1 MDYQT
6 LYGKTV
12 QELRALAKQQKVKL
26 PNGIR
31 KTDMI
36 ERLLAAQSEK
46 PSQPTSASTA
56 PAQTQTNKPEASS
69 SEAAQ
74 AQAAQPETAPSAP
87 VQAQSAKPEAA
98 SSEAVQAQA
107 ARPETAPS
115 APVQAQSA
123 KSEAAS
129 SEAVQVQSAKPEQ
142 PESAQ
147 VQAVKAEK
155 PESAQSQYAKAEKP
169 ERAQVQAAKPEAA
182 PTEAAQSAPA
192 QAGKPEEAPTEAA
205 QSVPAQASKPEEAPT
220 EAAQSVPAQAGRPE
234 TVRHEEAQENARRGR
249 GHPPRRNQPG
259 TAEEKNAAQSV
270 KPESV
275 TSAPAP
281 AGQEKNE
288 KPDRRRGR
296 GGRGTSG
303 RRNRGEDAQSA
314 PEQKPASSQP
324 EPTNAPVERTAAQ
337 PAKPEEKPAQGA
349 RPWVN
354 RGRMDAQSEPTSAP
368 LERTAAQPAKPEEK
382 PMQGARPWVNRGRM
396 DAQSEPTSAP
406 LERTAAQSAKPEEKP
421 MQGARPWANRTR
433 TDTQS
438 VPEARTGVQPRPVQA
453 AERPVQSPMA
463 RPQGTFADS
472 RWQDRRFVQPAAQTQ
487 DVPAERRVYAP
498 AQAAPQTY
506 RPQNAFR
513 PYSAPQTDAAESAEG
528 APVDPRRTEN
538 TDRPRFYNAEYGLSN
553 QAVSDLL
560 ASGECRD
567 AQGVLEICPDGYGFV
582 RSKNYQPGPNDSY
595 ISNAQIRRFN
605 LRTGD
610 YLVGKARPQREGDRY
625 AGMIYV
631 STVNGERA
639 DRSAVRKRFE
649 DLTPIYPNERLRL
662 ENPENEN
669 QLALRAVDIVAP
681 IGKGQRGL
689 IVSPPKAGKTTL
701 LKQIAGAIEK
711 NHPEVHLMVL
721 LIDERPEEVTDMQ
734 RSTGGE
740 VIYSTFD
747 EDPENHTRVSEL
759 AIERAQRLAEMG
771 KDVVILMDSITRLA
785 RAYNMV
791 IPPTGRSMSGGMDP
805 GALLKPKKFFGAAR
819 NIEHGGSLTILATA
833 LVETGSR
840 MDDVIYEEF
849 KGTGNMELHLDRK
862 LSEKRIFPAID
873 ILKSGTRHEEL
884 LLTPDEMEGVYA
896 MRRLLS
902 SGNQQDS
909 LEQLIGMLVKSPDNK
924 TFLQRIRG
932 CVSMWEKEGYSVG
945 R

>member
-26 PNGIR
+26 PHGIR

-74 AQAAQPETAPSAP
+74 AQAARPELRSAPQPEIVHPEVSQSVKAEQPERAQ
-87 VQAQSAKPEAA
+87 VQA
-98 SSEAVQAQA
+98 
-107 ARPETAPS
+107 
-115 APVQAQSA
+115 
-123 KSEAAS
+123 
-129 SEAVQVQSAKPEQ
+129 AKPEQ
-142 PESAQ
+142 
-147 VQAVKAEK
+147 

-182 PTEAAQSAPA
+182 PSEAAQSVPA
-192 QAGKPEEAPTEAA
+192 QAGRPEEAPTEAA

-220 EAAQSVPAQAGRPE
+220 EAAQSAPAQAGRPE

-337 PAKPEEKPAQGA
+337 SAKPEEKPAQGA
-349 RPWVN
+349 RPW
-354 RGRMDAQSEPTSAP
+354 
-368 LERTAAQPAKPEEK
+368 
-382 PMQGARPWVNRGRM
+382 
-396 DAQSEPTSAP
+396 
-406 LERTAAQSAKPEEKP
+406 
-421 MQGARPWANRTR
+421 ANRTR
-433 TDTQS
+433 TEGQS
-438 VPEARTGVQPRPVQA
+438 EPDARTGVQPRPVQA
-453 AERPVQSPMA
+453 AGSAQNPAA
-463 RPQGTFADS
+463 RPQGDA
-472 RWQDRRFVQPAAQTQ
+472 RWQDRRFAQPAPQPSQ
-487 DVPAERRVYAP
+487 GVPAERRVYTP
-498 AQAAPQTY
+498 AQTSPQPY

-513 PYSAPQTDAAESAEG
+513 PYSAPQTDAAETAEG
-528 APVDPRRTEN
+528 APVDPRRSEN
-538 TDRPRFYNAEYGLSN
+538 TDRARFYNAEYGLSN

-560 ASGECRD
+560 TSGECSD

-582 RSKNYQPGPNDSY
+582 RSKNYQPGINDCY
-595 ISNAQIRRFN
+595 ISNAQIRRFS

-610 YLVGKARPQREGDRY
+610 FLVGKARPQREGDRY

-649 DLTPIYPNERLRL
+649 DLTPIYPN
-662 ENPENEN
+662 
-669 QLALRAVDIVAP
+669 
-681 IGKGQRGL
+681 
-689 IVSPPKAGKTTL
+689 
-701 LKQIAGAIEK
+701 
-711 NHPEVHLMVL
+711 
-721 LIDERPEEVTDMQ
+721 
-734 RSTGGE
+734 
-740 VIYSTFD
+740 
-747 EDPENHTRVSEL
+747 
-759 AIERAQRLAEMG
+759 
-771 KDVVILMDSITRLA
+771 
-785 RAYNMV
+785 
-791 IPPTGRSMSGGMDP
+791 
-805 GALLKPKKFFGAAR
+805 
-819 NIEHGGSLTILATA
+819 
-833 LVETGSR
+833 
-840 MDDVIYEEF
+840 
-849 KGTGNMELHLDRK
+849 
-862 LSEKRIFPAID
+862 
-873 ILKSGTRHEEL
+873 
-884 LLTPDEMEGVYA
+884 
-896 MRRLLS
+896 
-902 SGNQQDS
+902 
-909 LEQLIGMLVKSPDNK
+909 
-924 TFLQRIRG
+924 
-932 CVSMWEKEGYSVG
+932 
-945 R
+945 

>member
-74 AQAAQPETAPSAP
+74 AQAARPELRSAPQPEIVHPEVSQSAKAEKP
-87 VQAQSAKPEAA
+87 ERAQVQAAKPEAA
-98 SSEAVQAQA
+98 
-107 ARPETAPS
+107 P
-115 APVQAQSA
+115 
-123 KSEAAS
+123 SEAA
-129 SEAVQVQSAKPEQ
+129 
-142 PESAQ
+142 
-147 VQAVKAEK
+147 QAVKAEK

-169 ERAQVQAAKPEAA
+169 ERAQVQAAKPEQPERAQVQAAKPEQPESAQVQAAKPEAA
-182 PTEAAQSAPA
+182 PS
-192 QAGKPEEAPTEAA
+192 EAA
-205 QSVPAQASKPEEAPT
+205 QSVQPE
-220 EAAQSVPAQAGRPE
+220 VGRPDGS
-234 TVRHEEAQENARRGR
+234 QENARRGR
-249 GHPPRRNQPG
+249 GHPPRGNRPG
-259 TAEEKNAAQSV
+259 TAEEKPAAQSEPV
-270 KPESV
+270 IG
-275 TSAPAP
+275 AP

-337 PAKPEEKPAQGA
+337 SAKPEEKPAQGA
-349 RPWVN
+349 RPWAN
-354 RGRMDAQSEPTSAP
+354 RP
-368 LERTAAQPAKPEEK
+368 RT
-382 PMQGARPWVNRGRM
+382 

-421 MQGARPWANRTR
+421 AQGARPWANRPR
-433 TDTQS
+433 TEGQS
-438 VPEARTGVQPRPVQA
+438 EPDARTGVQPRPVQA
-453 AERPVQSPMA
+453 AGSAQNPAA
-463 RPQGTFADS
+463 RPQGDA
-472 RWQDRRFVQPAAQTQ
+472 RWQDRRFAQPAPQPSQ
-487 DVPAERRVYAP
+487 GVPAERRVYSL
-498 AQAAPQTY
+498 AQTSPQPY
-506 RPQNAFR
+506 RPQNTFR
-513 PYSAPQTDAAESAEG
+513 PYSAPETDAAEPAEG

-560 ASGECRD
+560 TSGECSD

-582 RSKNYQPGPNDSY
+582 RSKNYQPGINDCY
-595 ISNAQIRRFN
+595 ISNAQIRRFS

-610 YLVGKARPQREGDRY
+610 FLVGKARPQREGDRY

-721 LIDERPEEVTDMQ
+721 LIDERPEE
-734 RSTGGE
+734 
-740 VIYSTFD
+740 
-747 EDPENHTRVSEL
+747 L
-759 AIERAQRLAEMG
+759 
-771 KDVVILMDSITRLA
+771 
-785 RAYNMV
+785 
-791 IPPTGRSMSGGMDP
+791 PTCSAAP
-805 GALLKPKKFFGAAR
+805 AAR
-819 NIEHGGSLTILATA
+819 SSTLPSTRIPRTTPASPSWPSSEHSAWP
-833 LVETGSR
+833 
-840 MDDVIYEEF
+840 
-849 KGTGNMELHLDRK
+849 K
-862 LSEKRIFPAID
+862 
-873 ILKSGTRHEEL
+873 
-884 LLTPDEMEGVYA
+884 
-896 MRRLLS
+896 
-902 SGNQQDS
+902 
-909 LEQLIGMLVKSPDNK
+909 
-924 TFLQRIRG
+924 
-932 CVSMWEKEGYSVG
+932 WE
-945 R
+945 RTW

>member
-74 AQAAQPETAPSAP
+74 TQAAQPETAPSAP

-98 SSEAVQAQA
+98 
-107 ARPETAPS
+107 PS
-115 APVQAQSA
+115 
-123 KSEAAS
+123 
-129 SEAVQVQSAKPEQ
+129 
-142 PESAQ
+142 
-147 VQAVKAEK
+147 
-155 PESAQSQYAKAEKP
+155 
-169 ERAQVQAAKPEAA
+169 
-182 PTEAAQSAPA
+182 
-192 QAGKPEEAPTEAA
+192 EAA

-220 EAAQSVPAQAGRPE
+220 EAAQSAPAQASKPKEALTEAAQSAPAQASKPEEAPTEAAQSAPAQASKPKEALTEAAQSAPAQAGRPE

-354 RGRMDAQSEPTSAP
+354 R
-368 LERTAAQPAKPEEK
+368 
-382 PMQGARPWVNRGRM
+382 N
-396 DAQSEPTSAP
+396 
-406 LERTAAQSAKPEEKP
+406 
-421 MQGARPWANRTR
+421 R
-433 TDTQS
+433 TDTQP
-438 VPEARTGVQPRPVQA
+438 VPDARPGVQPRPVQA
-453 AERPVQSPMA
+453 AERPMQSPMA
-463 RPQGTFADS
+463 RPQGDL

-487 DVPAERRVYAP
+487 DAPAERRVYTP
-498 AQAAPQTY
+498 AQTSPQTY
-506 RPQNAFR
+506 RPQNTFR
-513 PYSAPQTDAAESAEG
+513 PYSAPQTDATEPAEG
-528 APVDPRRTEN
+528 APLDSSRAEN
-538 TDRPRFYNAEYGLSN
+538 PDRPRFYNAEYGLSN

-701 LKQIAGAIEK
+701 LKMIAGAIEK

-747 EDPENHTRVSEL
+747 EDPENHARVSEL

>member
-12 QELRALAKQQKVKL
+12 QELRALAKQQRVRL
-26 PNGIR
+26 PAGIR

-36 ERLLAAQSEK
+36 ERLLAAQSEQ
-46 PSQPTSASTA
+46 S
-56 PAQTQTNKPEASS
+56 NKPA
-69 SEAAQ
+69 AAQ
-74 AQAAQPETAPSAP
+74 AQST
-87 VQAQSAKPEAA
+87 
-98 SSEAVQAQA
+98 
-107 ARPETAPS
+107 
-115 APVQAQSA
+115 
-123 KSEAAS
+123 
-129 SEAVQVQSAKPEQ
+129 
-142 PESAQ
+142 
-147 VQAVKAEK
+147 
-155 PESAQSQYAKAEKP
+155 
-169 ERAQVQAAKPEAA
+169 KPEAA
-182 PTEAAQSAPA
+182 PSEVVQAQST
-192 QAGKPEEAPTEAA
+192 KPEAAPTEAA

-220 EAAQSVPAQAGRPE
+220 EAVQSAPAQAGKPE
-234 TVRHEEAQENARRGR
+234 AASSEAVQVQSTQPEVSSSEAAQPTPAQENARRRGR
-249 GHPPRRNQPG
+249 LPRRNQPG
-259 TAEEKNAAQSV
+259 TAEEKNAAQSEPV
-270 KPESV
+270 HG
-275 TSAPAP
+275 APAP

-303 RRNRGEDAQSA
+303 RKNRGEDAQPA
-314 PEQKPASSQP
+314 PEQRPAPVQP
-324 EPTNAPVERTAAQ
+324 EQAAAPVEQSAVQAAKPEEKPVQGARPWANRTRTDGQNAPVEQSAA
-337 PAKPEEKPAQGA
+337 PSAKPEEKPAPTV
-349 RPWVN
+349 RPWAN
-354 RGRMDAQSEPTSAP
+354 RTRTDGQNAPVEQSAVQ
-368 LERTAAQPAKPEEK
+368 AAKPEEK
-382 PMQGARPWVNRGRM
+382 PA
-396 DAQSEPTSAP
+396 
-406 LERTAAQSAKPEEKP
+406 
-421 MQGARPWANRTR
+421 QGARPWANRTR
-433 TDTQS
+433 TDTQP
-438 VPEARTGVQPRPVQA
+438 VPDVRTGVQPRPVQA
-453 AERPVQSPMA
+453 AERPMQSPMA
-463 RPQGTFADS
+463 RPQGDL

-513 PYSAPQTDAAESAEG
+513 PYSAPQTDAAEPAEG
-528 APVDPRRTEN
+528 ASVDPRRTEN

-560 ASGECRD
+560 TSGECSD

-610 YLVGKARPQREGDRY
+610 FLVGKARPQREGDRY

-771 KDVVILMDSITRLA
+771 RDVVILMDSITRLA

>member
-1 MDYQT
+1 MDYHT

-26 PNGIR
+26 PHGIR

-74 AQAAQPETAPSAP
+74 AQAARPELRPAPQPEIVHPEVSQSVKAEQPERAQ
-87 VQAQSAKPEAA
+87 VQA
-98 SSEAVQAQA
+98 
-107 ARPETAPS
+107 
-115 APVQAQSA
+115 
-123 KSEAAS
+123 
-129 SEAVQVQSAKPEQ
+129 AKPEQ
-142 PESAQ
+142 
-147 VQAVKAEK
+147 

-182 PTEAAQSAPA
+182 PSEAAQAVKAEKPESARSQYAKAEKPERAQVQAAKPEAAPSEAAQAVKAEKPESARSQYAKAEKPERAQVQAAKPEAVPTEAAQSVPA
-192 QAGKPEEAPTEAA
+192 QAGRPEEAPTEAA

-220 EAAQSVPAQAGRPE
+220 EAAQSAPAQASKPKEALTEAAQAGRPE

-303 RRNRGEDAQSA
+303 RRNRGEDAQFA

-337 PAKPEEKPAQGA
+337 SAKPEEKPAQA
-349 RPWVN
+349 
-354 RGRMDAQSEPTSAP
+354 
-368 LERTAAQPAKPEEK
+368 
-382 PMQGARPWVNRGRM
+382 
-396 DAQSEPTSAP
+396 
-406 LERTAAQSAKPEEKP
+406 
-421 MQGARPWANRTR
+421 ARPWANRPR
-433 TDTQS
+433 TDTQP
-438 VPEARTGVQPRPVQA
+438 VPEARPVQA
-453 AERPVQSPMA
+453 AERPMQSPMA
-463 RPQGTFADS
+463 RPQGDL
-472 RWQDRRFVQPAAQTQ
+472 RWQDRRFVQPAPQPSQ
-487 DVPAERRVYAP
+487 GVPAERRVYTP
-498 AQAAPQTY
+498 AQTSPQPY

-513 PYSAPQTDAAESAEG
+513 PYSAPQTDAAEPAEG
-528 APVDPRRTEN
+528 APVDPRRSEN

-560 ASGECRD
+560 TSGECSD

-582 RSKNYQPGPNDSY
+582 RSKNYQPGINDCY
-595 ISNAQIRRFN
+595 ISNAQIRRFS

-625 AGMIYV
+625 SGMIYV

-701 LKQIAGAIEK
+701 LKMIAGAIEK

-747 EDPENHTRVSEL
+747 EDPENHARVSEL

>member
-1 MDYQT
+1 M
-6 LYGKTV
+6 
-12 QELRALAKQQKVKL
+12 
-26 PNGIR
+26 
-31 KTDMI
+31 
-36 ERLLAAQSEK
+36 
-46 PSQPTSASTA
+46 
-56 PAQTQTNKPEASS
+56 
-69 SEAAQ
+69 
-74 AQAAQPETAPSAP
+74 
-87 VQAQSAKPEAA
+87 QAQSAKP
-98 SSEAVQAQA
+98 
-107 ARPETAPS
+107 
-115 APVQAQSA
+115 
-123 KSEAAS
+123 EAAS

-147 VQAVKAEK
+147 
-155 PESAQSQYAKAEKP
+155 SQYAKAEKP
-169 ERAQVQAAKPEAA
+169 ECAQVQAAKPEAA
-182 PTEAAQSAPA
+182 PS
-192 QAGKPEEAPTEAA
+192 EAA
-205 QSVPAQASKPEEAPT
+205 QSVPAQAGRPEEAPT

-324 EPTNAPVERTAAQ
+324 EPTSAPLERTAAQSAKPEEKPAQGARPWANRGRMDAQSEPTNAPVERTAAQ

-349 RPWVN
+349 KPWVN
-354 RGRMDAQSEPTSAP
+354 RPRTDGQNAPVEQSAAP
-368 LERTAAQPAKPEEK
+368 SAKPEEK
-382 PMQGARPWVNRGRM
+382 PMQGARPWVNR
-396 DAQSEPTSAP
+396 P
-406 LERTAAQSAKPEEKP
+406 
-421 MQGARPWANRTR
+421 R
-433 TDTQS
+433 TDTQP
-438 VPEARTGVQPRPVQA
+438 VPEARNGVQPRPVQA

-463 RPQGTFADS
+463 RPQGAFADS
-472 RWQDRRFVQPAAQTQ
+472 RWQDRRFVQPAPQPSQ
-487 DVPAERRVYAP
+487 GVPAERRVYSL
-498 AQAAPQTY
+498 AQTSPQPY

-513 PYSAPQTDAAESAEG
+513 PYSAPQTDAAEPAEG
-528 APVDPRRTEN
+528 APLDSSRAEN
-538 TDRPRFYNAEYGLSN
+538 PDRPRFYNAEYGLSN

-560 ASGECRD
+560 ASGECSD

-595 ISNAQIRRFN
+595 ISNAQIRRFS

-701 LKQIAGAIEK
+701 LKMIAGAIEK

-747 EDPENHTRVSEL
+747 EDPENHARVSEL

>member
-36 ERLLAAQSEK
+36 ERLLADQSEK

-98 SSEAVQAQA
+98 PSEAAQAQA

-115 APVQAQSA
+115 AP
-123 KSEAAS
+123 
-129 SEAVQVQSAKPEQ
+129 
-142 PESAQ
+142 
-147 VQAVKAEK
+147 
-155 PESAQSQYAKAEKP
+155 
-169 ERAQVQAAKPEAA
+169 
-182 PTEAAQSAPA
+182 A
-192 QAGKPEEAPTEAA
+192 QAGRPEEAPTEAA

-220 EAAQSVPAQAGRPE
+220 EAAQSAPAQAGRPE

-337 PAKPEEKPAQGA
+337 
-349 RPWVN
+349 
-354 RGRMDAQSEPTSAP
+354 
-368 LERTAAQPAKPEEK
+368 
-382 PMQGARPWVNRGRM
+382 
-396 DAQSEPTSAP
+396 
-406 LERTAAQSAKPEEKP
+406 SAKPEEKP
-421 MQGARPWANRTR
+421 MQGARPWANRPR
-433 TDTQS
+433 TDGQNAPVEQS
-438 VPEARTGVQPRPVQA
+438 AAPSAKPEEKPAQGAKPWANRPRTDGQNAPVEQSAVQAAKPEEKPAQGAKPWVNRPRTEGQSEPDARTGVQPRPVQA

-463 RPQGTFADS
+463 RPQGAFADS
-472 RWQDRRFVQPAAQTQ
+472 RWQDRRFAQPAPQPSQ
-487 DVPAERRVYAP
+487 GVPAERRVYTP
-498 AQAAPQTY
+498 AQAAPQPY

-513 PYSAPQTDAAESAEG
+513 PYSAPQTDAAEPAEG
-528 APVDPRRTEN
+528 APLDSSRAEN
-538 TDRPRFYNAEYGLSN
+538 PDRPRFYNAEYGLSN

-560 ASGECRD
+560 TSGECSD

-747 EDPENHTRVSEL
+747 EDPENHARVSEL

>member
-26 PNGIR
+26 PHGIR

-74 AQAAQPETAPSAP
+74 AQAARPELRSAPQPEIVHPEVSQSVKAEQPERAQ
-87 VQAQSAKPEAA
+87 VQA
-98 SSEAVQAQA
+98 
-107 ARPETAPS
+107 
-115 APVQAQSA
+115 
-123 KSEAAS
+123 
-129 SEAVQVQSAKPEQ
+129 AKPEQ

-182 PTEAAQSAPA
+182 PS
-192 QAGKPEEAPTEAA
+192 EAA
-205 QSVPAQASKPEEAPT
+205 QSVQPE
-220 EAAQSVPAQAGRPE
+220 VGRPDGS
-234 TVRHEEAQENARRGR
+234 QENARRGR

-324 EPTNAPVERTAAQ
+324 EPTNAPVEQSAVQA
-337 PAKPEEKPAQGA
+337 AKPEEKPAQGA
-349 RPWVN
+349 RPRAN
-354 RGRMDAQSEPTSAP
+354 RPRTEGQSEP
-368 LERTAAQPAKPEEK
+368 
-382 PMQGARPWVNRGRM
+382 
-396 DAQSEPTSAP
+396 D
-406 LERTAAQSAKPEEKP
+406 
-421 MQGARPWANRTR
+421 
-433 TDTQS
+433 
-438 VPEARTGVQPRPVQA
+438 ARTGVQPRPVQA
-453 AERPVQSPMA
+453 AERPMQSPMA
-463 RPQGTFADS
+463 RPQGDL

-487 DVPAERRVYAP
+487 DAPAERRVYAP

-506 RPQNAFR
+506 RPQTAFR
-513 PYSAPQTDAAESAEG
+513 PNNPPQTDAAEPAEG
-528 APVDPRRTEN
+528 APVDPRRSEN

-582 RSKNYQPGPNDSY
+582 RSKNYQPGINDCY
-595 ISNAQIRRFN
+595 ISNAQIRRFS

-610 YLVGKARPQREGDRY
+610 FLVGKARPQREGDRY

-747 EDPENHTRVSEL
+747 EDPENHARVSEL

-924 TFLQRIRG
+924 TFMQRIRG

>member
-26 PNGIR
+26 PHGIR

-74 AQAAQPETAPSAP
+74 AQAARPELRSAPQPEIVHPEVSQSVKAEQPERAQ
-87 VQAQSAKPEAA
+87 VQAAKPEQPESAQVQAAKPEAA
-98 SSEAVQAQA
+98 
-107 ARPETAPS
+107 P
-115 APVQAQSA
+115 
-123 KSEAAS
+123 SEAAQS
-129 SEAVQVQSAKPEQ
+129 VKAEKPESARSQYAKAEKPERAQVQAAKPEQPERAQVQAAKPEQ

-155 PESAQSQYAKAEKP
+155 PESAQSQYAKAEQP

-182 PTEAAQSAPA
+182 PS
-192 QAGKPEEAPTEAA
+192 EAA
-205 QSVPAQASKPEEAPT
+205 QSVQPE
-220 EAAQSVPAQAGRPE
+220 VGRPDGS
-234 TVRHEEAQENARRGR
+234 QENARRGR
-249 GHPPRRNQPG
+249 GHPPRGNRPG
-259 TAEEKNAAQSV
+259 TAEEKPAAQSEPV
-270 KPESV
+270 IG
-275 TSAPAP
+275 AP

-337 PAKPEEKPAQGA
+337 SAKPEEKPAQGA
-349 RPWVN
+349 RPWAN
-354 RGRMDAQSEPTSAP
+354 RP
-368 LERTAAQPAKPEEK
+368 RT
-382 PMQGARPWVNRGRM
+382 

-421 MQGARPWANRTR
+421 AQGARPWANRPR
-433 TDTQS
+433 TEGQS
-438 VPEARTGVQPRPVQA
+438 EPDARTGVQPRPVQA
-453 AERPVQSPMA
+453 AGSAQNPAA
-463 RPQGTFADS
+463 RPQGDA
-472 RWQDRRFVQPAAQTQ
+472 RWQDRRFAQPAPQPSQ
-487 DVPAERRVYAP
+487 GVPAERRVYSL
-498 AQAAPQTY
+498 AQTSPQPY
-506 RPQNAFR
+506 RPQNTFR
-513 PYSAPQTDAAESAEG
+513 PYSAPETDAAEPAEG

-560 ASGECRD
+560 TSGECSD

-582 RSKNYQPGPNDSY
+582 RSKNYQPGINDCY
-595 ISNAQIRRFN
+595 ISNAQIRRFS

-701 LKQIAGAIEK
+701 LKMIAGAIEK

-747 EDPENHTRVSEL
+747 EDPENHARVSEL

>member
-69 SEAAQ
+69 SEA
-74 AQAAQPETAPSAP
+74 
-87 VQAQSAKPEAA
+87 
-98 SSEAVQAQA
+98 
-107 ARPETAPS
+107 
-115 APVQAQSA
+115 
-123 KSEAAS
+123 
-129 SEAVQVQSAKPEQ
+129 VQVQSAKPEQ

-182 PTEAAQSAPA
+182 LTEAAQSAPA
-192 QAGKPEEAPTEAA
+192 QASKPKEALTEAA
-205 QSVPAQASKPEEAPT
+205 QSA
-220 EAAQSVPAQAGRPE
+220 PAQAGRPE

-337 PAKPEEKPAQGA
+337 PAKPEEKPMQGA

-382 PMQGARPWVNRGRM
+382 PAQGARPWVNR
-396 DAQSEPTSAP
+396 
-406 LERTAAQSAKPEEKP
+406 
-421 MQGARPWANRTR
+421 NR
-433 TDTQS
+433 TDTQP
-438 VPEARTGVQPRPVQA
+438 VPEARNGVQPRPVQA
-453 AERPVQSPMA
+453 AERPMQSPMA
-463 RPQGTFADS
+463 RPQGDL

-487 DVPAERRVYAP
+487 DAPAERRVYTP
-498 AQAAPQTY
+498 AQTSPQPY

-513 PYSAPQTDAAESAEG
+513 PYSAPQTDAMEPAEG
-528 APVDPRRTEN
+528 APLDSSRAEN
-538 TDRPRFYNAEYGLSN
+538 PDRPRFYNAEYGLSN

-582 RSKNYQPGPNDSY
+582 RAKNYQPGPNDSY
-595 ISNAQIRRFN
+595 ISNAQIRRFS

-610 YLVGKARPQREGDRY
+610 FLVGKARPQREGDRY

-805 GALLKPKKFFGAAR
+805 GALIKPKKFFGAAR
-819 NIEHGGSLTILATA
+819 NIERGGSLTILATA

>member
-12 QELRALAKQQKVKL
+12 QELRALAKQQRVRL
-26 PNGIR
+26 PAGIR

-36 ERLLAAQSEK
+36 ERLLADQSER
-46 PSQPTSASTA
+46 SS
-56 PAQTQTNKPEASS
+56 KPE
-69 SEAAQ
+69 E
-74 AQAAQPETAPSAP
+74 
-87 VQAQSAKPEAA
+87 
-98 SSEAVQAQA
+98 
-107 ARPETAPS
+107 
-115 APVQAQSA
+115 
-123 KSEAAS
+123 
-129 SEAVQVQSAKPEQ
+129 
-142 PESAQ
+142 
-147 VQAVKAEK
+147 
-155 PESAQSQYAKAEKP
+155 
-169 ERAQVQAAKPEAA
+169 A
-182 PTEAAQSAPA
+182 PTEAAQT
-192 QAGKPEEAPTEAA
+192 GKPEEAPTEAA
-205 QSVPAQASKPEEAPT
+205 QSAPAQTGKPEEALTEAAQSAPAQASKPEEALTEAAQSAPAQASKPEEAPT
-220 EAAQSVPAQAGRPE
+220 EAAQSATTQAGKPE
-234 TVRHEEAQENARRGR
+234 TVRPEEAQENARRGR

-259 TAEEKNAAQSV
+259 TAEEKNAAQSL

-303 RRNRGEDAQSA
+303 RRNRGEDAQPA
-314 PEQKPASSQP
+314 PEQRPATDQP
-324 EPTNAPVERTAAQ
+324 EQSIAPVEQSAVQA
-337 PAKPEEKPAQGA
+337 AKPEEKPA
-349 RPWVN
+349 
-354 RGRMDAQSEPTSAP
+354 
-368 LERTAAQPAKPEEK
+368 
-382 PMQGARPWVNRGRM
+382 
-396 DAQSEPTSAP
+396 
-406 LERTAAQSAKPEEKP
+406 
-421 MQGARPWANRTR
+421 QGARPWANRTR
-433 TDTQS
+433 TDTQP
-438 VPEARTGVQPRPVQA
+438 VPDARPGVQPRPVQA
-453 AERPVQSPMA
+453 AERPMQSPMA
-463 RPQGTFADS
+463 RPQGDL

-513 PYSAPQTDAAESAEG
+513 PNNPPQTDAAEPAEG

-582 RSKNYQPGPNDSY
+582 RSKNYQPGINDCY
-595 ISNAQIRRFN
+595 ISNAQIRRFS

-610 YLVGKARPQREGDRY
+610 FLVGKARPQREGDRY

-771 KDVVILMDSITRLA
+771 RDVVILMDSITRLA

-805 GALLKPKKFFGAAR
+805 GALIKPKKFFGAAR
-819 NIEHGGSLTILATA
+819 NIERGGSLTILATA

>member
-1 MDYQT
+1 M
-6 LYGKTV
+6 
-12 QELRALAKQQKVKL
+12 
-26 PNGIR
+26 
-31 KTDMI
+31 
-36 ERLLAAQSEK
+36 
-46 PSQPTSASTA
+46 
-56 PAQTQTNKPEASS
+56 
-69 SEAAQ
+69 
-74 AQAAQPETAPSAP
+74 
-87 VQAQSAKPEAA
+87 
-98 SSEAVQAQA
+98 
-107 ARPETAPS
+107 
-115 APVQAQSA
+115 
-123 KSEAAS
+123 
-129 SEAVQVQSAKPEQ
+129 
-142 PESAQ
+142 
-147 VQAVKAEK
+147 
-155 PESAQSQYAKAEKP
+155 
-169 ERAQVQAAKPEAA
+169 
-182 PTEAAQSAPA
+182 
-192 QAGKPEEAPTEAA
+192 
-205 QSVPAQASKPEEAPT
+205 
-220 EAAQSVPAQAGRPE
+220 
-234 TVRHEEAQENARRGR
+234 
-249 GHPPRRNQPG
+249 
-259 TAEEKNAAQSV
+259 

-314 PEQKPASSQP
+314 PEQKPASSHP

-337 PAKPEEKPAQGA
+337 SAKPEEKPAQGA
-349 RPWVN
+349 RPWAN
-354 RGRMDAQSEPTSAP
+354 RPRTEGQSEP
-368 LERTAAQPAKPEEK
+368 
-382 PMQGARPWVNRGRM
+382 
-396 DAQSEPTSAP
+396 D
-406 LERTAAQSAKPEEKP
+406 
-421 MQGARPWANRTR
+421 
-433 TDTQS
+433 
-438 VPEARTGVQPRPVQA
+438 ARTGVQPRPVQA
-453 AERPVQSPMA
+453 AGSAQNPAA
-463 RPQGTFADS
+463 RPQGDA
-472 RWQDRRFVQPAAQTQ
+472 RWQDRRFAQPAPQPSQ
-487 DVPAERRVYAP
+487 GVPAERRVYSL

-506 RPQNAFR
+506 RPQTAFR
-513 PYSAPQTDAAESAEG
+513 PNNPPQTDAAEPAEG
-528 APVDPRRTEN
+528 APVDPRRSEN

-582 RSKNYQPGPNDSY
+582 RSKNYQPGINDCY
-595 ISNAQIRRFN
+595 ISNAQIRRFS

-747 EDPENHTRVSEL
+747 EDPENHARVSEL

>member
-26 PNGIR
+26 PHGIR
-31 KTDMI
+31 RTDMI

-46 PSQPTSASTA
+46 PSQPTSVSTA

-74 AQAAQPETAPSAP
+74 AQAARPELRSAP
-87 VQAQSAKPEAA
+87 RPEIVHPEVSQSVKAEKPESAQVQAAKPEAA
-98 SSEAVQAQA
+98 
-107 ARPETAPS
+107 P
-115 APVQAQSA
+115 
-123 KSEAAS
+123 SEAAQS
-129 SEAVQVQSAKPEQ
+129 VKAEQPERAQVQAAKPEQ

-182 PTEAAQSAPA
+182 PSEAAQSVPA
-192 QAGKPEEAPTEAA
+192 QAGRPEEAPTEAA

-220 EAAQSVPAQAGRPE
+220 EAAQSAPAQASKPKEALTEAAQAGRPE

-314 PEQKPASSQP
+314 PEQKPASSRP
-324 EPTNAPVERTAAQ
+324 EPTNAPVERTAVQA
-337 PAKPEEKPAQGA
+337 AKPEEKPAQGA
-349 RPWVN
+349 RPWAN
-354 RGRMDAQSEPTSAP
+354 RPRTEGQNAPVEQSAAP
-368 LERTAAQPAKPEEK
+368 
-382 PMQGARPWVNRGRM
+382 
-396 DAQSEPTSAP
+396 
-406 LERTAAQSAKPEEKP
+406 SAKPEEKP
-421 MQGARPWANRTR
+421 AQGARPWANRPR
-433 TDTQS
+433 TDTQP
-438 VPEARTGVQPRPVQA
+438 VPEARPGVQPRPVQA
-453 AERPVQSPMA
+453 AERPMQSPMA
-463 RPQGTFADS
+463 RPQGDL

-487 DVPAERRVYAP
+487 DAPAERRVYAP

-506 RPQNAFR
+506 RPQTAFR
-513 PYSAPQTDAAESAEG
+513 PNNPPQTDAAEPAEG
-528 APVDPRRTEN
+528 APVDPRRSEN

-567 AQGVLEICPDGYGFV
+567 VQGVLEICPDGYGFV
-582 RSKNYQPGPNDSY
+582 RSKNYQPGINDCY
-595 ISNAQIRRFN
+595 ISNAQIRRFS

-610 YLVGKARPQREGDRY
+610 FLVGKARPQREGDRY

-681 IGKGQRGL
+681 IGKGQRGADRL
-689 IVSPPKAGKTTL
+689 PAQGRQDHPAQADRRRDREKSPR
-701 LKQIAGAIEK
+701 GA
-711 NHPEVHLMVL
+711 P
-721 LIDERPEEVTDMQ
+721 D
-734 RSTGGE
+734 
-740 VIYSTFD
+740 
-747 EDPENHTRVSEL
+747 
-759 AIERAQRLAEMG
+759 
-771 KDVVILMDSITRLA
+771 
-785 RAYNMV
+785 
-791 IPPTGRSMSGGMDP
+791 
-805 GALLKPKKFFGAAR
+805 GAADR
-819 NIEHGGSLTILATA
+819 RAARGGHRHAAQHRRRGHL
-833 LVETGSR
+833 
-840 MDDVIYEEF
+840 
-849 KGTGNMELHLDRK
+849 LHLR
-862 LSEKRIFPAID
+862 
-873 ILKSGTRHEEL
+873 
-884 LLTPDEMEGVYA
+884 
-896 MRRLLS
+896 
-902 SGNQQDS
+902 
-909 LEQLIGMLVKSPDNK
+909 
-924 TFLQRIRG
+924 
-932 CVSMWEKEGYSVG
+932 
-945 R
+945 

>member
-36 ERLLAAQSEK
+36 ERLLADQSER
-46 PSQPTSASTA
+46 SS
-56 PAQTQTNKPEASS
+56 KPEEAPT
-69 SEAAQ
+69 EAAQ
-74 AQAAQPETAPSAP
+74 SAP
-87 VQAQSAKPEAA
+87 TQAGKPE
-98 SSEAVQAQA
+98 E
-107 ARPETAPS
+107 
-115 APVQAQSA
+115 
-123 KSEAAS
+123 AS

-142 PESAQ
+142 
-147 VQAVKAEK
+147 

-182 PTEAAQSAPA
+182 PSEAAQSVPA
-192 QAGKPEEAPTEAA
+192 QAGRPEEAPTEAA
-205 QSVPAQASKPEEAPT
+205 QSVPAQASKPKEALT
-220 EAAQSVPAQAGRPE
+220 EAAQSAPAQAGRPE

-354 RGRMDAQSEPTSAP
+354 RPRTDGQNAPVEQS
-368 LERTAAQPAKPEEK
+368 AAQAAKPEEK
-382 PMQGARPWVNRGRM
+382 PAQGA
-396 DAQSEPTSAP
+396 
-406 LERTAAQSAKPEEKP
+406 K
-421 MQGARPWANRTR
+421 PWANRPR

-438 VPEARTGVQPRPVQA
+438 VPEARPGVQPRPVQA
-453 AERPVQSPMA
+453 AERPMQSPMA
-463 RPQGTFADS
+463 RPQGDL
-472 RWQDRRFVQPAAQTQ
+472 RWQDRRFVQPAPQAPQS
-487 DVPAERRVYAP
+487 VPAERRVYTP
-498 AQAAPQTY
+498 AQAAPQPY
-506 RPQNAFR
+506 RPQNTFR
-513 PYSAPQTDAAESAEG
+513 PYSAPQTDAAEPAEG

-560 ASGECRD
+560 TSGECSD

-582 RSKNYQPGPNDSY
+582 RAKNYQPGPNDSY

-747 EDPENHTRVSEL
+747 EDPENHARVSEL

>member
-74 AQAAQPETAPSAP
+74 AQAARPELRSAPQPEIVHPEVSQSVKAEQPERAQ
-87 VQAQSAKPEAA
+87 VQA
-98 SSEAVQAQA
+98 
-107 ARPETAPS
+107 
-115 APVQAQSA
+115 
-123 KSEAAS
+123 
-129 SEAVQVQSAKPEQ
+129 AKPEQ
-142 PESAQ
+142 
-147 VQAVKAEK
+147 

-182 PTEAAQSAPA
+182 PS
-192 QAGKPEEAPTEAA
+192 EAA

-220 EAAQSVPAQAGRPE
+220 EAAQAGRPE

-337 PAKPEEKPAQGA
+337 SAKPEEKPAQA
-349 RPWVN
+349 
-354 RGRMDAQSEPTSAP
+354 
-368 LERTAAQPAKPEEK
+368 
-382 PMQGARPWVNRGRM
+382 
-396 DAQSEPTSAP
+396 
-406 LERTAAQSAKPEEKP
+406 
-421 MQGARPWANRTR
+421 ARPWANRTR
-433 TDTQS
+433 TEGQS
-438 VPEARTGVQPRPVQA
+438 EPDARTGVQPRPVQA
-453 AERPVQSPMA
+453 AGSAQNPAA
-463 RPQGTFADS
+463 RPQGDA
-472 RWQDRRFVQPAAQTQ
+472 RWQDRRFAQPAPQPSQ
-487 DVPAERRVYAP
+487 GVPAERRVYSL
-498 AQAAPQTY
+498 AQTSPQPY

-513 PYSAPQTDAAESAEG
+513 PYSAPRTDAMEPAEG
-528 APVDPRRTEN
+528 APLDSSRAEN
-538 TDRPRFYNAEYGLSN
+538 PDRPRFYNAEYGLSN

-582 RSKNYQPGPNDSY
+582 RSKNYQPGINDCY
-595 ISNAQIRRFN
+595 ISNAQIRRFS

-701 LKQIAGAIEK
+701 LKMIAGAIEK

-747 EDPENHTRVSEL
+747 EDPENHARVSEL

-924 TFLQRIRG
+924 TFMQRIRG

>member
-12 QELRALAKQQKVKL
+12 QELRALAKQQRVRL
-26 PNGIR
+26 PAGIR

-36 ERLLAAQSEK
+36 ERLLADQSER
-46 PSQPTSASTA
+46 SS
-56 PAQTQTNKPEASS
+56 KPE
-69 SEAAQ
+69 E
-74 AQAAQPETAPSAP
+74 
-87 VQAQSAKPEAA
+87 
-98 SSEAVQAQA
+98 
-107 ARPETAPS
+107 
-115 APVQAQSA
+115 
-123 KSEAAS
+123 
-129 SEAVQVQSAKPEQ
+129 
-142 PESAQ
+142 
-147 VQAVKAEK
+147 
-155 PESAQSQYAKAEKP
+155 
-169 ERAQVQAAKPEAA
+169 A
-182 PTEAAQSAPA
+182 PTEAAQT
-192 QAGKPEEAPTEAA
+192 GKPEEAPTEAA
-205 QSVPAQASKPEEAPT
+205 QSAPAQTGKPEEALTEAAQSAPAQASKPEEALTEAAQSAPAQASKPEEAPT
-220 EAAQSVPAQAGRPE
+220 EAAQSAPAQAGRPE
-234 TVRHEEAQENARRGR
+234 EAPTEAAQSAPVQAGKPEEAPTEAAQSAPAQASKPEEAPTEAAQSATTQAGKPETVRPEEAQENARRGR

-259 TAEEKNAAQSV
+259 TAEEKNAAQSL

-303 RRNRGEDAQSA
+303 RRNRGEDAQPA
-314 PEQKPASSQP
+314 PEQRPATDQPEQSIAPVEQSAVQAAKPEEKPAQGARP
-324 EPTNAPVERTAAQ
+324 WANRTRTDGQNAPVEQSAAQAAKPEEKPAQGAKPWANRTRTDGQNAPVEQSAVQ

-349 RPWVN
+349 RPW
-354 RGRMDAQSEPTSAP
+354 
-368 LERTAAQPAKPEEK
+368 
-382 PMQGARPWVNRGRM
+382 
-396 DAQSEPTSAP
+396 
-406 LERTAAQSAKPEEKP
+406 
-421 MQGARPWANRTR
+421 ANRTR
-433 TDTQS
+433 TDTQP
-438 VPEARTGVQPRPVQA
+438 VPDARPGVQPRPVQA
-453 AERPVQSPMA
+453 AERPMQSPMA
-463 RPQGTFADS
+463 RPQGDL

-513 PYSAPQTDAAESAEG
+513 PNNPPQTDAAEPAEG

-582 RSKNYQPGPNDSY
+582 RSKNYQPGINDCY
-595 ISNAQIRRFN
+595 ISNAQIRRFS

-610 YLVGKARPQREGDRY
+610 FLVGKARPQREGDRY

-771 KDVVILMDSITRLA
+771 RDVVILMDSITRLA

-805 GALLKPKKFFGAAR
+805 GALIKPKKFFGAAR
-819 NIEHGGSLTILATA
+819 NIERGGSLTILATA

>member
-26 PNGIR
+26 PHGIR

-74 AQAAQPETAPSAP
+74 AQAARPELRPAPQPEIVHPEVSQSVKAEQPERAQ
-87 VQAQSAKPEAA
+87 VQAAKPEAA
-98 SSEAVQAQA
+98 
-107 ARPETAPS
+107 P
-115 APVQAQSA
+115 
-123 KSEAAS
+123 SEAA
-129 SEAVQVQSAKPEQ
+129 
-142 PESAQ
+142 
-147 VQAVKAEK
+147 QAVKAEK
-155 PESAQSQYAKAEKP
+155 PESARSQYAKAEKP

-182 PTEAAQSAPA
+182 PSEAAQAVKAEKPESAQSQYAKAEQPERAQVQAAKPEAAPSEAAQSVPAQAGRPEEAPTEAAQSAPA
-192 QAGKPEEAPTEAA
+192 QASKPKEALTEA
-205 QSVPAQASKPEEAPT
+205 
-220 EAAQSVPAQAGRPE
+220 AQAGRPE

-337 PAKPEEKPAQGA
+337 SAKPEEKPAQGA
-349 RPWVN
+349 RPWAN
-354 RGRMDAQSEPTSAP
+354 RPRTEGQSEP
-368 LERTAAQPAKPEEK
+368 
-382 PMQGARPWVNRGRM
+382 
-396 DAQSEPTSAP
+396 D
-406 LERTAAQSAKPEEKP
+406 
-421 MQGARPWANRTR
+421 
-433 TDTQS
+433 
-438 VPEARTGVQPRPVQA
+438 ARTGVQPRPVQA
-453 AERPVQSPMA
+453 AERPMQSPMA
-463 RPQGTFADS
+463 RPQGDL
-472 RWQDRRFVQPAAQTQ
+472 RWQDRRFVQPAPQPSQ
-487 DVPAERRVYAP
+487 GVPAERRVYTP
-498 AQAAPQTY
+498 AQTSPQPY

-513 PYSAPQTDAAESAEG
+513 PYSAPQTDAAEPAEG
-528 APVDPRRTEN
+528 APVDPRRSEN

-560 ASGECRD
+560 TSGECSD

-582 RSKNYQPGPNDSY
+582 RSKNYQPGINDCY
-595 ISNAQIRRFN
+595 ISNAQIRRFS

-701 LKQIAGAIEK
+701 LKMIAGAIEK

-747 EDPENHTRVSEL
+747 EDPENHARVSEL

>member
-26 PNGIR
+26 PHGIR

-74 AQAAQPETAPSAP
+74 AQAARPELRSAPQPEIVHPEVSQSVKAEQPERAQ
-87 VQAQSAKPEAA
+87 VQAAKPEAA
-98 SSEAVQAQA
+98 
-107 ARPETAPS
+107 P
-115 APVQAQSA
+115 
-123 KSEAAS
+123 SEAA
-129 SEAVQVQSAKPEQ
+129 
-142 PESAQ
+142 
-147 VQAVKAEK
+147 QAVKAEK
-155 PESAQSQYAKAEKP
+155 PESARSQYAKAEKP
-169 ERAQVQAAKPEAA
+169 ERAQVQTAKPEAAPSEAAQSVPAQAGRPEEA

-192 QAGKPEEAPTEAA
+192 QASKPKEALTEA
-205 QSVPAQASKPEEAPT
+205 
-220 EAAQSVPAQAGRPE
+220 AQAGRPE

-303 RRNRGEDAQSA
+303 RRNRGEDAQFA

-337 PAKPEEKPAQGA
+337 SAKPEEKPAQGA
-349 RPWVN
+349 RPWAN
-354 RGRMDAQSEPTSAP
+354 RTRTDGQNAPVEQSAAP
-368 LERTAAQPAKPEEK
+368 
-382 PMQGARPWVNRGRM
+382 
-396 DAQSEPTSAP
+396 
-406 LERTAAQSAKPEEKP
+406 SAKPEEKP
-421 MQGARPWANRTR
+421 AQGARPWANRPR
-433 TDTQS
+433 TEGQS
-438 VPEARTGVQPRPVQA
+438 EPDARTGVQPRPVQA
-453 AERPVQSPMA
+453 AGSAQNPAA
-463 RPQGTFADS
+463 RPQGDA
-472 RWQDRRFVQPAAQTQ
+472 RWQDRRFAQPAPQPSQ
-487 DVPAERRVYAP
+487 GVPAERRVYSL
-498 AQAAPQTY
+498 AQTSPQPY

-513 PYSAPQTDAAESAEG
+513 PYSAPQTDAMEPAEG
-528 APVDPRRTEN
+528 APLDSSRAEN
-538 TDRPRFYNAEYGLSN
+538 PDRPRFYNAEYGLSN

-560 ASGECRD
+560 TSGECSD

-582 RSKNYQPGPNDSY
+582 RSKNYQPGINDCY
-595 ISNAQIRRFN
+595 ISNAQIRRFS

-610 YLVGKARPQREGDRY
+610 FLVGKARPQREGDRY

-701 LKQIAGAIEK
+701 LKMIAGAIEK

-747 EDPENHTRVSEL
+747 EDPENHARVSEL

>member
-12 QELRALAKQQKVKL
+12 QELRALAKQQRVRL
-26 PNGIR
+26 PAGIR

-36 ERLLAAQSEK
+36 ERLLADQSER
-46 PSQPTSASTA
+46 SS
-56 PAQTQTNKPEASS
+56 KPE
-69 SEAAQ
+69 E
-74 AQAAQPETAPSAP
+74 
-87 VQAQSAKPEAA
+87 
-98 SSEAVQAQA
+98 
-107 ARPETAPS
+107 
-115 APVQAQSA
+115 
-123 KSEAAS
+123 
-129 SEAVQVQSAKPEQ
+129 
-142 PESAQ
+142 
-147 VQAVKAEK
+147 
-155 PESAQSQYAKAEKP
+155 
-169 ERAQVQAAKPEAA
+169 A
-182 PTEAAQSAPA
+182 PTEAAQT
-192 QAGKPEEAPTEAA
+192 GKPEEAPTEAA
-205 QSVPAQASKPEEAPT
+205 QSAPAQTGKPEEALTEAAQSAPAQASKPEEALTEAAQSAPAQASKPEEAPT
-220 EAAQSVPAQAGRPE
+220 EAAQSATTQAGKPE
-234 TVRHEEAQENARRGR
+234 TVRPEEAQENARRGR

-259 TAEEKNAAQSV
+259 TAEEKNAAQSL

-303 RRNRGEDAQSA
+303 RRNRGEDAQPA
-314 PEQKPASSQP
+314 PEQRPATDQPEQSIAPVEQSAVQAAKPEEKPAQGARP
-324 EPTNAPVERTAAQ
+324 WANRTRTDGQNAPVEQSAAQAAKPEEKPAQGAKPWANRTRTDGQNAPVEQSAVQ

-349 RPWVN
+349 RPW
-354 RGRMDAQSEPTSAP
+354 
-368 LERTAAQPAKPEEK
+368 
-382 PMQGARPWVNRGRM
+382 
-396 DAQSEPTSAP
+396 
-406 LERTAAQSAKPEEKP
+406 
-421 MQGARPWANRTR
+421 ANRTR
-433 TDTQS
+433 TDTQP
-438 VPEARTGVQPRPVQA
+438 VPDARPGVQPRPVQA
-453 AERPVQSPMA
+453 AERPMQSPMA
-463 RPQGTFADS
+463 RPQGDL

-513 PYSAPQTDAAESAEG
+513 PNNPPQTDAAEPAEG

-582 RSKNYQPGPNDSY
+582 RSKNYQPGINDCY
-595 ISNAQIRRFN
+595 ISNAQIRRFS

-610 YLVGKARPQREGDRY
+610 FLVGKARPQREGDRY

-805 GALLKPKKFFGAAR
+805 GALIKPKKFFGAAR
-819 NIEHGGSLTILATA
+819 NIERGGSLTILATA

>member
-74 AQAAQPETAPSAP
+74 AQAARPELRSAPQPEIVHPEVSQSVKAEKPERAQ
-87 VQAQSAKPEAA
+87 VQA
-98 SSEAVQAQA
+98 
-107 ARPETAPS
+107 
-115 APVQAQSA
+115 
-123 KSEAAS
+123 
-129 SEAVQVQSAKPEQ
+129 AKPEQ

-182 PTEAAQSAPA
+182 PSEAAQSVPA
-192 QAGKPEEAPTEAA
+192 QAGRPEEAPTEAA

-220 EAAQSVPAQAGRPE
+220 EAAQSVPAQASKPKEALTEAAQSAPAQAGRPE

-259 TAEEKNAAQSV
+259 TAEEKNAAQSEPV
-270 KPESV
+270 IG
-275 TSAPAP
+275 AP

-337 PAKPEEKPAQGA
+337 SAKPEEKPAQGA
-349 RPWVN
+349 RPWAN
-354 RGRMDAQSEPTSAP
+354 RP
-368 LERTAAQPAKPEEK
+368 RTE
-382 PMQGARPWVNRGRM
+382 G
-396 DAQSEPTSAP
+396 QSEPTSAP

-421 MQGARPWANRTR
+421 MQGARPWANRPR
-433 TDTQS
+433 TDTQP
-438 VPEARTGVQPRPVQA
+438 VPEARPGVQPRPVQA
-453 AERPVQSPMA
+453 AERPMQSPMA
-463 RPQGTFADS
+463 RPQGDL

-487 DVPAERRVYAP
+487 DAPAERRVYAP

-506 RPQNAFR
+506 RPQTAFR
-513 PYSAPQTDAAESAEG
+513 PNNPPQTDAAEPAEG
-528 APVDPRRTEN
+528 APVDPRRSEN

-560 ASGECRD
+560 ASGECSD

-582 RSKNYQPGPNDSY
+582 RSKNYQPGINDCY
-595 ISNAQIRRFN
+595 ISNAQIRRFS

-747 EDPENHTRVSEL
+747 EDPENHARVSEL

>member
-74 AQAAQPETAPSAP
+74 AQAARPELRSAPQPEIVHPEVSQSVKAEQPERAQ
-87 VQAQSAKPEAA
+87 VQA
-98 SSEAVQAQA
+98 
-107 ARPETAPS
+107 
-115 APVQAQSA
+115 A
-123 KSEAAS
+123 KSE
-129 SEAVQVQSAKPEQ
+129 Q
-142 PESAQ
+142 PERAQ

-182 PTEAAQSAPA
+182 PS
-192 QAGKPEEAPTEAA
+192 EAA

-220 EAAQSVPAQAGRPE
+220 EAAQAGRPE

-303 RRNRGEDAQSA
+303 RRNRGEDAQFA

-337 PAKPEEKPAQGA
+337 SAKPEEKPAQGARPRANRTRTDGQNAPVEQSAAPSAKPEEKPAQGA
-349 RPWVN
+349 RPW
-354 RGRMDAQSEPTSAP
+354 
-368 LERTAAQPAKPEEK
+368 
-382 PMQGARPWVNRGRM
+382 
-396 DAQSEPTSAP
+396 
-406 LERTAAQSAKPEEKP
+406 
-421 MQGARPWANRTR
+421 ANRTR
-433 TDTQS
+433 TEGQS
-438 VPEARTGVQPRPVQA
+438 EPDARTGVQPRPVQA
-453 AERPVQSPMA
+453 AGSAQNPAA
-463 RPQGTFADS
+463 RPQGDA
-472 RWQDRRFVQPAAQTQ
+472 RWQDRRFAQPAPQPSQ
-487 DVPAERRVYAP
+487 GVPAERRVYSL
-498 AQAAPQTY
+498 AQTSPQPY

-513 PYSAPQTDAAESAEG
+513 PYSAPQTDAMEPAEG
-528 APVDPRRTEN
+528 APLDSSRAEN
-538 TDRPRFYNAEYGLSN
+538 PDRPRFYNAEYGLSN

-560 ASGECRD
+560 TSGECSD

-582 RSKNYQPGPNDSY
+582 RSKNYQPGINDCY
-595 ISNAQIRRFN
+595 ISNAQIRRFS

-701 LKQIAGAIEK
+701 LKMIAGAIEK

-747 EDPENHTRVSEL
+747 EDPENHARVSEL